1 MTSLPGSIRNY
12 PRWHQVWDAVQ
23 RALTPVPWPARVG
36 LWFRD
41 SSEVV
46 VDRHEIAVDAPLGG
60 APLAGAPP
68 GGARA
73 LRVAF
78 ASDFHVG
85 PTTPAQTVD
94 AAVARLVDARADLLL
109 LGGDFVSLRAGDAR
123 ELARKLAEVPA
134 PLGRYAV
141 LGNHDY
147 WADAA
152 TVTAHLADA
161 GIELLTNRSVRLP
174 APFEGVVLTGLDDH
188 QSGEPDAVAAFAEPA
203 ALRIVLMH
211 APSSLLDIGDRPFAV
226 ALCGHTHGGQVVLGD
241 LPPLVMPH
249 GELTRRYPAGR
260 FELGAGRTL
269 IVSRGVG
276 CGLLPVRWNAPAAI
290 LVCTIAP
297 APVG

>member
-1 MTSLPGSIRNY
+1 VPRVIRNY
-12 PRWHQVWDAVQ
+12 PRWHQVWDSVQ

-41 SSEVV
+41 SSDVV
-46 VDRHEIAVDAPLGG
+46 VDRHEITVDVPLGA
-60 APLAGAPP
+60 AP
-68 GGARA
+68 A
-73 LRVAF
+73 LRIAF

-85 PTTPAQTVD
+85 PTTPAKTID
-94 AAVARLVDARADLLL
+94 AAVERLVEARADLLL
-109 LGGDFVSLRAGDAR
+109 LGGDFVSLRPDDAR
-123 ELARKLAEVPA
+123 DLARQLAAVPA

-147 WADAA
+147 WAGAD
-152 TVTAHLADA
+152 TVAAHLADA

-174 APFEGVVLTGLDDH
+174 APFDRVVLTGVDDH
-188 QSGEPDAVAAFAEPA
+188 QSGEPDAAAAFTDAA

-211 APSSLLDIGDRPFAV
+211 APSSLLDLGDRAFTL

-249 GELTRRYPAGR
+249 GALTRRYPAGL
-260 FELGAGRTL
+260 FELGSGRTL

-276 CGLLPVRWNAPAAI
+276 CGLLPVRWNAPAAV
-290 LVCTIAP
+290 LVCTMAEARALP
-297 APVG
+297 

>member
-1 MTSLPGSIRNY
+1 VPRVIRNY
-12 PRWHQVWDAVQ
+12 PRWHRVWDAVQ

-41 SSEVV
+41 SSDVV
-46 VDRHEIAVDAPLGG
+46 VDRHEITVDAPLG
-60 APLAGAPP
+60 A
-68 GGARA
+68 ARS
-73 LRVAF
+73 LRIAF

-85 PTTPAQTVD
+85 PTTPAKTID
-94 AAVARLVDARADLLL
+94 AAVERLVDARADLLL
-109 LGGDFVSLRAGDAR
+109 LGRDFVSLRPGDTR
-123 ELARKLAEVPA
+123 DLARQLAAVPA

-141 LGNHDY
+141 LRNHDY
-147 WADAA
+147 WAGAD
-152 TVTAHLADA
+152 TVAAHLSDA

-174 APFEGVVLTGLDDH
+174 APFDGVVLTGVDDH
-188 QSGEPDAVAAFAEPA
+188 QSGEPDAAAAFTDTA

-211 APSSLLDIGDRPFAV
+211 APSSLLDLCDRAFTV

-249 GELTRRYPAGR
+249 GALTRRYPAGR

-290 LVCTIAP
+290 LVCTIAEARALP
-297 APVG
+297 

>member
-1 MTSLPGSIRNY
+1 MGNPPLRNY

-41 SSEVV
+41 SSAVV
-46 VDRHEIAVDAPLGG
+46 VDRHEVLVDAPLGVG
-60 APLAGAPP
+60 VGVGVGDAP
-68 GGARA
+68 A
-73 LRVAF
+73 LRIAF

-85 PTTPAQTVD
+85 PTTPAQTVA
-94 AAVARLVDARADLLL
+94 AAVARLVEARADLLL

-123 ELARKLAEVPA
+123 ELARQLADVPA

-147 WADAA
+147 WADAD
-152 TVTAHLADA
+152 TVAAHLADA

-174 APFEGVVLTGLDDH
+174 APFDGIVLSGLDDH
-188 QSGEPDAVAAFAEPA
+188 TSGEPDAAAAFADTA
-203 ALRIVLMH
+203 AVRIVLMH
-211 APSSLLDIGDRPFAV
+211 APSSLLDIGDRAFTV

-241 LPPLVMPH
+241 LPPLLMPH
-249 GELTRRYPAGR
+249 GALTRRYPAGR
-260 FELGAGRTL
+260 FELGAGRSL

-290 LVCTIAP
+290 MVCTIAP